1 MRQTRKVSII
11 MTKLEEA
18 RKFFE
23 KDIYATQTT
32 GIEIVNVGQ
41 NYAKCS
47 MKIEDKHKN
56 AIGQVMGGAI
66 YTLADFVF
74 AVSANFEQ
82 TPTVTTVSQISY
94 LGTVRGDTLIGESR
108 LIKDGKRVCFYEINI
123 SDNLGN
129 QIAVVSTSGTHL

>member
-1 MRQTRKVSII
+1 

-18 RKFFE
+18 RNFFE

-32 GIEIVNVGQ
+32 GIEIDAVGK

-47 MKIEDKHKN
+47 FKIEDKHRN
-56 AIGQVMGGAI
+56 AVGQVMGGAI

-74 AVSANFEQ
+74 AVATNFEEK

-94 LGTVRGDTLIGESR
+94 LGIAKGDVLVGESR
-108 LIKDGKRVCFYEINI
+108 LVKDGKRVCFYEILI
-123 SDNLGN
+123 SDDLGN
-129 QIAVVSTSGTHL
+129 RVAIVSTSGTHLRDKK